1 VWSVI
6 SARRARPQGI
16 RLRERLNE
24 AHGESFELAGQVLR
38 ALPAPSLLAALTEL
52 PGLPADRLPR
62 LHAVAAAAQRGDLDV
77 DRLVALGPEA
87 AAEAVQELPGIGPF
101 YSQLI
106 VVRACGFVDVLPA
119 DEARSRQAVH
129 ELYGITTPMT
139 DEEYASFADRWRP
152 YRTWAVVLVRAAA
165 HRLG

>member
-1 VWSVI
+1 VI

-24 AHGESFELAGQVLR
+24 AHGESFELAWQTVA
-38 ALPAPSLLAALTEL
+38 ALPAPS
-52 PGLPADRLPR
+52 
-62 LHAVAAAAQRGDLDV
+62 AQ
-77 DRLVALGPEA
+77 
-87 AAEAVQELPGIGPF
+87 AVQELPGIGPF

-106 VVRACGFVDVLPA
+106 VVRACGFVDVLSA
-119 DEARSRQAVH
+119 DKARSRQAVH

-139 DEEYASFADRWRP
+139 DEEYASFAERWKP